1 MSPQRTLALLIFSTV
16 IFTTGMVLV
25 FLGVTVPGIVLLV
38 IGGALDVVAVTIHM
52 RLQMQNAAAISDA
65 EDAAEARR
73 TEQLARARERDGA

>member
-1 MSPQRTLALLIFSTV
+1 VSPQRTLALLIFSTV

-52 RLQMQNAAAISDA
+52 RLQMQNAAAISDT